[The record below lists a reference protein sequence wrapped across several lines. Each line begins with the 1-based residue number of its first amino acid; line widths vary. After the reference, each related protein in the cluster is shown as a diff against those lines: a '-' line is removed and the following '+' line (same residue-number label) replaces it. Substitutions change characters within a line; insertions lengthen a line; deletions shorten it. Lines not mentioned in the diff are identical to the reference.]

1 MLTRVFAFRA
11 CPIAINHVHFQKKI
25 SLLELAYAL
34 TVHKAQGSEFKKFFF
49 VLSNPCFLLSR
60 EMLYT
65 ALTRQTDKV
74 IVLYQGNL
82 FDIKSL
88 SSPTYS
94 DTLSRITNL
103 FEKPDMIEVDGK
115 YLEKNLIH
123 QASDGRM
130 LRSKSELLIY
140 QRMLDKG
147 IVPIYEKPLVIKEVE
162 KLPDFTIENDDTGI
176 NYYWEHCGM
185 LHDLGYA
192 ERWENKFQWYLA
204 NDILPFDQGGGIN
217 GTLIITKDEP
227 KTIED
232 HTVRGAIS
240 IPQID
245 TVINQVFGR

>member
-82 FDIKSL
+82 FDIKSF

-103 FEKPDMIEVDGK
+103 FEKPDMIEVVGK

-147 IVPIYEKPLVIKEVE
+147 IVPIYMK
-162 KLPDFTIENDDTGI
+162 N
-176 NYYWEHCGM
+176 H
-185 LHDLGYA
+185 
-192 ERWENKFQWYLA
+192 
-204 NDILPFDQGGGIN
+204 
-217 GTLIITKDEP
+217 
-227 KTIED
+227 
-232 HTVRGAIS
+232 
-240 IPQID
+240 
-245 TVINQVFGR
+245 